1 MDRLL
6 RAVGT
11 RVLRPPRAA
20 FRRRG
25 DREHDDRRS
34 EPFFLTFRIM
44 RRSYAT
50 FSRAWAITTPRMTPT
65 AHYPVA
71 GNLQGAATPMR

>member
-1 MDRLL
+1 MRLEPVFYARL
-6 RAVGT
+6 ALPSAAV
-11 RVLRPPRAA
+11 VIKKA
-20 FRRRG
+20 
-25 DREHDDRRS
+25 DDRRS